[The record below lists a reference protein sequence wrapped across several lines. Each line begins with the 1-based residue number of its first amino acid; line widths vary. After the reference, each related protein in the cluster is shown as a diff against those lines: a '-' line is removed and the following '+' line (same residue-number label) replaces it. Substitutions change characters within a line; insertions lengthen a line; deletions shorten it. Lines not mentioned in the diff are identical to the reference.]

1 MTDRLTWGVHRKVTL
16 PTTSSLLHIYRH
28 SEHLLTILGRLK
40 VVLTSKSL
48 GSSSPRWNLSR
59 GWSRL
64 LSSSSII
71 TFTGRRVN
79 GRVCVCV
86 REKREIDKERK
97 RESERE
103 KKRRERKRGTE
114 KRERE
119 GREREI

>member
-1 MTDRLTWGVHRKVTL
+1 M
-16 PTTSSLLHIYRH
+16 
-28 SEHLLTILGRLK
+28 LGRIK

-86 REKREIDKERK
+86 REKREIDKERE
-97 RESERE
+97 RERVKERKKGERE
-103 KKRRERKRGTE
+103 KEE
-114 KRERE
+114 QKREK
-119 GREREI
+119 ER

>member
-1 MTDRLTWGVHRKVTL
+1 M
-16 PTTSSLLHIYRH
+16 
-28 SEHLLTILGRLK
+28 LGRIK

-71 TFTGRRVN
+71 TFTGRRVK

-86 REKREIDKERK
+86 REKREIDKERE
-97 RESERE
+97 RERERVKERKKERE
-103 KKRRERKRGTE
+103 KKRNRKERKRGE
-114 KRERE
+114 RKRD
-119 GREREI
+119 IKKILNMQDK